1 MDKKLLLNDSLQF
14 LGLNSGFTE
23 SELRESYHKLAKK
36 YHPDTGEYTSDVMF
50 VELNKHYESLK
61 EYLLIH
67 PEESELDPSVGPLHT
82 DKQGKSEN
90 KSHSDNQS
98 TSQTEAGKNKPSK
111 DPIFQEYKLAKEKE
125 TEAILRYYEKRNL
138 HPIELSSSL
147 NHELVQL
154 QKDLE
159 PVLLVYANIV
169 KQHPKSIWALD
180 AKNSLER
187 LRVWWAKE

>member
-14 LGLNSGFTE
+14 LGLSSGFTE
-23 SELRESYHKLAKK
+23 EELRDSYHKLAKK

-61 EYLLIH
+61 EFLLIH
-67 PEESELDPSVGPLHT
+67 PEDSGLDSSFDAEGQILRDENHNHSHLHNQNQKEQVES
-82 DKQGKSEN
+82 
-90 KSHSDNQS
+90 
-98 TSQTEAGKNKPSK
+98 KPSK

-147 NHELVQL
+147 NKELVQL
-154 QKDLE
+154 QKELE
-159 PVLLVYANIV
+159 PVLQVYA
-169 KQHPKSIWALD
+169 SILKENPSSLWAAD
-180 AKNSLER
+180 AKTSLER
-187 LRVWWAKE
+187 LRVWWSKG